1 MAKKIEPEY
10 LELVKCSWSY
20 GIDLSGILVISSSK
34 MYLAR
39 YIWLL
44 IQYDPPFTESEE
56 KILPKNASNPDHIV
70 TYYSYFAKKDLKIL
84 IFIYRGTEF
93 ESLISILM
101 KKAV

>member
-39 YIWLL
+39 YIWFLT
-44 IQYDPPFTESEE
+44 QYDPSFTESEE
-56 KILPKNASNPDHIV
+56 KILSKNTSNPNHI

-84 IFIYRGTEF
+84 IFIYRGTKF
-93 ESLISILM
+93 ELLIISILT